1 MSKKIRIAL
10 TDDHKL
16 MRAGVRV
23 LLEQIPDFEV
33 VIEAANGEE
42 LIKALH
48 KKRAHIV
55 LLDID
60 MPVMNGIE
68 TIEVLQE
75 KFPRMKVIM
84 LSLHDEDRFIIHLME
99 LGASGYLLKDAEPE
113 EMEKA
118 IRTVKAGE
126 IYFNDNVSK
135 VMFRKATNKTVRSKK
150 VFNHK
155 VDLTERELEVLKL
168 ICEGMTNA
176 QIAEEVN
183 LSQRTI
189 EGNRLKMLNKLKLN
203 NTAGL
208 VAYAIKNQIV

>member
-1 MSKKIRIAL
+1 MKKIRIAL

-16 MRAGVRV
+16 IRAGVRV
-23 LLEQIPDFEV
+23 LLEQISDFEV

-48 KKRAHIV
+48 KKRAHIA

-60 MPVMNGIE
+60 MPVMNGID
-68 TIEVLQE
+68 TIQILQE

-126 IYFNDNVSK
+126 LYFNDIVSK
-135 VMFRKATNKTVRSKK
+135 VMFRKATNKSVRNKK

-155 VDLTERELEVLKL
+155 VDLTEQEIVVLNL
-168 ICEGMTNA
+168 ICEGLTNV
-176 QIAEEVN
+176 QIAEEIS
-183 LSQRTI
+183 LSQRTV
-189 EGNRLKMLNKLKLN
+189 EGYRLKMLNKLKVK